1 MVAST
6 SDRADKTLFFD
17 GRATTLRSKT
27 MQINAPSIR
36 KGMILEVDGNLW
48 RVMKTQHVTPG
59 KGVACMQVEMR
70 NIETGNKTN
79 KRFNSTERV
88 ERVTLTQRNMQ
99 YLYED
104 GGRFHFMDLES
115 YEQIEL
121 DADFLEDAIPYLL
134 PETEVIVELHDTRPL
149 NVQLPQTVVLE
160 VVECDATI
168 KGQTA
173 TGSYKPGKLETGA
186 TIMVPPYLES
196 GTKIRVNTETGEYM
210 ERA

>member
-1 MVAST
+1 
-6 SDRADKTLFFD
+6 
-17 GRATTLRSKT
+17 
-27 MQINAPSIR
+27 MQINSTAVR
-36 KGMILEVDGNLW
+36 VGNILEVEGALW

-88 ERVTLTQRNMQ
+88 ERVTLSQREMQ

-104 GGRFHFMDLES
+104 SGLYHFMDTET
-115 YEQIEL
+115 YDQITLGEEMM
-121 DADFLEDAIPYLL
+121 DAALPYLL
-134 PETEVIVELHDTRPL
+134 PEMQVIVEFHDTRPL
-149 NVQLPQTVVLE
+149 NVSLPQSVVLE
-160 VVECDATI
+160 VVECDAVI

-173 TGSYKPGKLETGA
+173 TGSYKPGKLETG
-186 TIMVPPYLES
+186 TSIMVPPYLEP
-196 GTKIRVNTETGEYM
+196 GTKVRVNTETGEYI

>member
-1 MVAST
+1 
-6 SDRADKTLFFD
+6 
-17 GRATTLRSKT
+17 
-27 MQINAPSIR
+27 MQINATSIR
-36 KGMILEVDGNLW
+36 KGMILEVDGALW

-70 NIETGNKTN
+70 NVETGNKTN

-88 ERVTLTQRNMQ
+88 ERITLSQRPMQ
-99 YLYED
+99 FLYED
-104 GGRFHFMDLES
+104 GGNWHFMDMET
-115 YEQIEL
+115 YEQVEL
-121 DADFLEDAIPYLL
+121 AHELMEGVRDFLL
-134 PETEVIVELHDTRPL
+134 PETEVVIEFHGERPL

-160 VVECDATI
+160 VVECDAAI

-186 TIMVPPYLES
+186 SIMVPPYLEP
-196 GTKIRVNTETGEYM
+196 GTKIKVNTETGEFV

>member
-1 MVAST
+1 
-6 SDRADKTLFFD
+6 
-17 GRATTLRSKT
+17 

-36 KGMILEVDGNLW
+36 KGMIMELDGALW
-48 RVMKTQHVTPG
+48 RVVKTQHVTPG

-70 NIETGNKTN
+70 NVETGNKTN

-88 ERVTLTQRNMQ
+88 ERVTLNQRPMQ

-104 GGRFHFMDLES
+104 GGNYHFMDMES

-121 DADFLEDAIPYLL
+121 GGDFLEDAKPYLL
-134 PETEVIVELHDTRPL
+134 PETEVMVEFHNERPL
-149 NVQLPQTVVLE
+149 NVQLPQTVILT
-160 VVECDATI
+160 VVECDASI

-173 TGSYKPGKLETGA
+173 TGSYKPGKLETGG
-186 TIMVPPYLES
+186 TIMVPPYLEAD
-196 GTKIRVNTETGEYM
+196 TKIKVNTETGEYM